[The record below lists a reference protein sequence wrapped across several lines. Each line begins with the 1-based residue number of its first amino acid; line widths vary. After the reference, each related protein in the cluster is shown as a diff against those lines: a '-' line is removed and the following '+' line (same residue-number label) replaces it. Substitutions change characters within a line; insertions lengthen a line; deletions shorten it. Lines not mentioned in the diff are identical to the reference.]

1 MVSLA
6 SLSPVPEVDDYR
18 LSDLSSE
25 AAIKKSTTT
34 LHTLVHPEQDHS
46 DEYYKRMETY
56 GSESNYTTVHG
67 HTQGEYS
74 LADQQTERSLRNEM
88 DASESVIISVPTM
101 LRQDDD
107 LRTISDAG
115 DSIYNP
121 NYSIQTF
128 ERNRNHPT
136 RLNHRHKSPMNNT
149 IIIGHCQTEFQP
161 LDPKLFIQK
170 SDQCLLAVHQQLYS
184 CSQSLELSAY
194 DSGFFDDQTTIHS
207 DEFEQK
213 Y

>member
-1 MVSLA
+1 MIFLA

-34 LHTLVHPEQDHS
+34 LHTLVHQEQNHND
-46 DEYYKRMETY
+46 DYYKRMETY
-56 GSESNYTTVHG
+56 GSESNYTTYHG
-67 HTQGEYS
+67 ITQGEYS
-74 LADQQTERSLRNEM
+74 LADQQTERNLRNEI

-107 LRTISDAG
+107 VRTISDVG

-121 NYSIQTF
+121 NYSTHSF
-128 ERNRNHPT
+128 ETNRNIPT
-136 RLNHRHKSPMNNT
+136 RSNHRHKSPLNNT

-161 LDPKLFIQK
+161 LDPQILVQK
-170 SDQCLLAVHQQLYS
+170 SDQCLLAVHQQFYT
-184 CSQSLELSAY
+184 CSQSLDFSAY

-207 DEFEQK
+207 DYSEHK
-213 Y
+213 H